1 MHFNLASNRAT
12 NYSVTVSMNNSWVS
26 SLYMYDMYA
35 KNVCFAMVSEK
46 IISFFL
52 YVPSGSDSS
61 VRQRTSTASFYLC
74 CSRYVTCI
82 CTVGGV
88 HVYTV
93 LHCIETRNR
102 STHRN

>member
-1 MHFNLASNRAT
+1 MP
-12 NYSVTVSMNNSWVS
+12 
-26 SLYMYDMYA
+26 

-46 IISFFL
+46 TISFFL

-93 LHCIETRNR
+93 LHALRLAIAPPTGTERVEMSSRCTCPSVYETFPTESRIW
-102 STHRN
+102 TV